1 MQTRSMVHGSNRIPY
16 RINLRFSGLAG
27 LDHNATISF
36 GLPFE
41 PEDSQYGKSWVLC
54 PEISYDEY
62 SDTLCVG
69 HGEPTPVQSVFAVA
83 RG

>member
-1 MQTRSMVHGSNRIPY
+1 MVHGINRIPY
-16 RINLRFSGLAG
+16 RINLRLSGLAG
-27 LDHNATISF
+27 LDHTATISL

-41 PEDSQYGKSWVLC
+41 SEDSQYGRSLVLC
-54 PEISYDEY
+54 PETSYDEY
-62 SDTLCVG
+62 SDTLCVA